1 MAYFAGGQSSVAL
14 AGGADYAGAYRVT
27 PGFFEALGVRVA
39 IGRLLSDE
47 EQKPEG
53 PLAVVITDVLAA
65 AIQRRGQ
72 RDRRADQ
79 VRRSH
84 LHHRS
89 TSSPVPASPIR

>member
-53 PLAVVITDVLAA
+53 
-65 AIQRRGQ
+65 
-72 RDRRADQ
+72 
-79 VRRSH
+79 RS
-84 LHHRS
+84 RS
-89 TSSPVPASPIR
+89 